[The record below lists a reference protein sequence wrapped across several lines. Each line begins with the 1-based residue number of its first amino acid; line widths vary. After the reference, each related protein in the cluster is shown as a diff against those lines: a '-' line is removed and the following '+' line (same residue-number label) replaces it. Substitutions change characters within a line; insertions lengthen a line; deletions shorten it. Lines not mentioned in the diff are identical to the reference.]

1 MRKTWDPA
9 ARVNQAAV
17 SRRGWFGLRSLMGQ
31 QLGNYVLEAELGR
44 GSMGVVY
51 RARDAIQGK
60 PYAVKVLLEALSSDM
75 SFVTRFTREARIVS
89 RLRHPNIIRVFDAG
103 REGEHLYFAMEYFP
117 GLTAGQMLKERTRL
131 PVGQAVEIIA
141 QAAGALNYAHAQ
153 GHLVHRDVK
162 PENMLVDRW
171 CRVKVLD
178 FGLARVE
185 GLQSITRAGTVVG
198 SLYYVSP
205 EQLLGHKLD
214 GRTDVYALGVSLY
227 EMITGVRPYRGQ
239 TLTEMSQAIISG
251 IATPPSEL
259 EPTVTLQLEGIIA
272 RALARDLSVRYGTAG
287 ELYADLRAFQASLGQ
302 VALLPSQQS
311 SGELSPAAQGAPHAQ
326 QNGAERAGAHQPVSR
341 ISRATLR
348 PASLEPADA
357 VQMRPWGSDPTA
369 S

>member
-1 MRKTWDPA
+1 
-9 ARVNQAAV
+9 
-17 SRRGWFGLRSLMGQ
+17 MGQ

-51 RARDAIQGK
+51 RARDAIHGK

-89 RLRHPNIIRVFDAG
+89 GLRHPNIIRVFDAG

-117 GLTAGQMLKERTRL
+117 GQTAGQILKERTRL
-131 PVGQAVEIIA
+131 PVGQAVEITA
-141 QAAGALNYAHAQ
+141 QAAEALDYAHSQ

-227 EMITGVRPYRGQ
+227 EMVTGVRPYRGQ

-251 IATPPSEL
+251 IAAPPSEL
-259 EPTVTLQLEGIIA
+259 EPTVTSHLEGIIA
-272 RALARDLSVRYGTAG
+272 RAIARDLNVRYSTAG

-302 VALLPSQQS
+302 VAMQPSQQP
-311 SGELSPAAQGAPHAQ
+311 SGDLSPAAQGTLRAQ
-326 QNGAERAGAHQPVSR
+326 QHATERAAPEQPAAAR
-341 ISRATLR
+341 APRATLR
-348 PASLEPADA
+348 PASLEPVDA
-357 VQMRPWGSDPTA
+357 VQMPPHGERHHG
-369 S
+369 